1 MSSINRRKTR
11 SLTGLVI
18 LMLLFAQSLFA
29 ALPCQVPDRNP
40 AMAFDDMAGM
50 DCAQKG
56 NPNACLQQCVG
67 GDQSASHVQFAVAPM
82 PLLAALILPVAD
94 PQVIPP
100 SFTVAHSVHSPDPP
114 PSIRFCSL
122 QL

>member
-1 MSSINRRKTR
+1 MSFINRRKTR

-29 ALPCQVPDRNP
+29 ALPCQMPDQKP

-50 DCAQKG
+50 DCAQKD
-56 NPNACLQQCVG
+56 NPNACLQQCTVA
-67 GDQSASHVQFAVAPM
+67 DQSTNHVQVAVAPL
-82 PLLAALILPVAD
+82 PLDAAL
-94 PQVIPP
+94 
-100 SFTVAHSVHSPDPP
+100 TVAIADCQSIPQKFPLVHSVHSPDPP
-114 PSIRFCSL
+114 ASIRFCSL

>member
-1 MSSINRRKTR
+1 MSFINRRKTR

-18 LMLLFAQSLFA
+18 LMLLLALSLFA
-29 ALPCQVPDRNP
+29 ALPCQMPDSRA

-50 DCAQKG
+50 DCAQKD
-56 NPNACLQQCVG
+56 NPNACLQQCTVA
-67 GDQSASHVQFAVAPM
+67 DQSTNHVQVAVAP
-82 PLLAALILPVAD
+82 LALDAAL
-94 PQVIPP
+94 
-100 SFTVAHSVHSPDPP
+100 TVAIADCQSVPQTFPLVHSFHSPDPP